1 MDDDITTEHESYGVM
16 EISRRECNV
25 GKTLFGSSI
34 KHQQTI
40 VLKISRAEKKRS
52 LNRHWY
58 HGDNRPLVEIELSA
72 SQFTNAITT
81 MNNVPGTPVTLL
93 YVDGK
98 RMEDCPDESQ
108 RELFEKEF
116 KDKILDVS
124 KVAKVLEL
132 MASKLLDMPGT
143 IKKADKQKLSS
154 MIRMLVQN
162 VRSNLP
168 FIQSS
173 YNEAMD
179 KTTTEA
185 KAEVESFFQN
195 MIMSLGIEA
204 LENKFKAPQIESDD
218 EIIQIGDING
228 ISEE

>member
-1 MDDDITTEHESYGVM
+1 MIDDDDRNITEKHESYGVI
-16 EISRRECNV
+16 EISRRESNV

-40 VLKISRAEKKRS
+40 VLKISRADKKRN

-58 HGDNRPLVEIELSA
+58 HGSNRPLVEVELSA
-72 SQFTNAITT
+72 AQFTNAITT

-116 KDKILDVS
+116 KQKILQVS
-124 KVAKVLEL
+124 NDAKALEL
-132 MASKLLDMPGT
+132 MSKKLLSMPGT
-143 IKKADKQKLSS
+143 IKKAEKEKLSS
-154 MIRMLVQN
+154 MIAMLVQN

-185 KAEVESFFQN
+185 KAEIESFFQN
-195 MIMSLGIEA
+195 MIMSLGIKA
-204 LENKFKAPQIESDD
+204 LEDKFSVPQIGGEGND
-218 EIIQIGDING
+218 IIQIKL
-228 ISEE
+228 EE